1 MRAIIVDDE
10 KHCRDVLLL
19 LLAKYC
25 PDVTVEA
32 VCTDG
37 ITALE
42 AIERCH
48 PELLFLDVEMP
59 GMNGFELLEACERPT
74 FSIIFTTAY
83 NQYAIQ
89 AIRHCAL
96 DYLLKPL
103 DKDELIRAVEKAASQ
118 QMQMNGNKVN
128 NLLVFLHEHLQAGE
142 RLALPTMEGLRMV
155 LPKDILYCVAEGAY
169 TRLHLHSDKM
179 APLVCRTLKEVE
191 TVLKDKGFFRVHH
204 SYLIN
209 LSFMD
214 KYIKGDGGEIIMTN
228 GSCIPVSR
236 HRKQDFMARIEK
248 L

>member
-19 LLAKYC
+19 LLEKYC
-25 PDVTVEA
+25 PEVTVEA
-32 VCTDG
+32 VCADG
-37 ITALE
+37 HAALE
-42 AIERCH
+42 AIERLR

-59 GMNGFELLEACERPT
+59 GMDGFELLEACERPS

-89 AIRHCAL
+89 AIRHSAL

-118 QMQMNGNKVN
+118 QLQFTSNKVN
-128 NLLVFLHEHLQAGE
+128 NLLLFLHEHLQAGE
-142 RLALPTMEGLRMV
+142 RLALPTLEGLRMM
-155 LPKDILYCVAEGAY
+155 LPKDIIFCVAEGAY
-169 TRLHLHSDKM
+169 TRLHLYGDKNT
-179 APLVCRTLKEVE
+179 PLVCRTLKEVE
-191 TVLKDKGFFRVHH
+191 AVLKDKGFFRVHH

>member
-1 MRAIIVDDE
+1 MDDE
-10 KHCRDVLLL
+10 KHCLDVLLL
-19 LLAKYC
+19 LLDRYC

-32 VCTDG
+32 ACSDAA
-37 ITALE
+37 TALE
-42 AIERCH
+42 AIEKYR

-89 AIRHCAL
+89 AIRHSAL

-103 DKDELIRAVEKAASQ
+103 DKDELVRAVEKAASQ
-118 QMQMNGNKVN
+118 QLQFTGNKVN
-128 NLLVFLHEHLQAGE
+128 NLLLFLHEHLQAGE

-155 LPKDILYCVAEGAY
+155 LPKEIVYCVAEGAY
-169 TRLHLHSDKM
+169 TRLYLHADKTT
-179 APLVCRTLKEVE
+179 PLVCRTLKEVE

-204 SYLIN
+204 SYLVN